1 MLSFN
6 IAQLEQADP
15 PAASCLY
22 GVRYTR
28 VSAVS
33 KVQSC
38 SQQELFLLYYTPKM
52 KRSLFPR
59 SLNLLLK
66 FYNADKQQ
74 RAFCKCTYWL
84 ISGDKCSIL

>member
-38 SQQELFLLYYTPKM
+38 SQQELFLLYYTTKM
-52 KRSLFPR
+52 KKKSEPP
-59 SLNLLLK
+59 S
-66 FYNADKQQ
+66 
-74 RAFCKCTYWL
+74 
-84 ISGDKCSIL
+84 